1 VRHGAGGWGQSAI
14 RRHCTYWGTARR
26 GIAGLVVA
34 HVDLHDFPVIGSA
47 LLCRVG
53 EVRLRERGEQA
64 TLT

>member
-1 VRHGAGGWGQSAI
+1 MRD
-14 RRHCTYWGTARR
+14 RRASH
-26 GIAGLVVA
+26 VA

-53 EVRLRERGEQA
+53 EVRLRERGEKA